1 MTRSTRMP
9 TFFIPHGGGPWP
21 FVDLGLPR
29 VEVNSLASFL
39 RWLPGSLGAAPKA
52 ILVISAHWEE
62 AQPTLMTH
70 PNPPMYFDYYG
81 FPGASYQLSWPAP
94 GEPQLATRVASKLN
108 SAGFSVATNTE
119 RGFDHGTFIPL
130 MLSWPEAQIP
140 TLQLSLIKGLDPAA
154 HLRLGAALAPLRDE
168 GVLILGS
175 GMSFHNM
182 RGFRDPRAVPPSEA
196 FDGWLQRE
204 ATAPPAARRSA
215 LTKWTEAPFARIC
228 HPREEHLLPL
238 HVVAGAAEDDP
249 GKTVWSGSFMGL
261 RLSAFQ
267 FGA

>member
-1 MTRSTRMP
+1 MTRTTRMP
-9 TFFIPHGGGPWP
+9 SFFIPHGGGPWP

-29 VEVNSLASFL
+29 VEINSLASFL
-39 RWLPGSLGAAPKA
+39 RWLPGALATPPKA

-62 AQPTLMTH
+62 AQPTLMAH
-70 PNPPMYFDYYG
+70 PKPPLYFDYYG
-81 FPGASYQLSWPAP
+81 FPASSYQLSWPAP
-94 GEPQLATRVASKLN
+94 GDPQLALRIINQLN
-108 SAGFSVATNTE
+108 SAGFRGAVDTE

-130 MLSWPEAQIP
+130 MLSWPEAGVP
-140 TLQLSLIKGLDPAA
+140 TLQLSLLKGLDPAS
-154 HLRLGAALAPLRDE
+154 HLRLGAALAPLREE

-182 RGFRDPRAVPPSEA
+182 RAFRDPRAIPPSEA
-196 FDGWLQRE
+196 FDVWLQRE
-204 ATAPPAARRSA
+204 ATASAPQRQSA
-215 LTKWTEAPFARIC
+215 LTNWTEAPFARFC

-261 RLSAFQ
+261 KLSAFQ